1 MREEVKKILKMIE
14 DGHITAEEGERLFE
28 AMNDHKS
35 DASFYHSQDP
45 GSAPQFLK
53 VRIAEEG
60 KNKVNVTIP
69 ISLIEVGLKI
79 GAKVGPLFTPE
90 AEVLQDVDLEE
101 LMQAIREGARG
112 KLVDDQDDDNQ
123 VEIFVE

>member
-14 DGHITAEEGERLFE
+14 DGHITAEEGERLLD

-35 DASFYHSQDP
+35 DESLNHSQDS
-45 GSAPQFLK
+45 GSNPRFLK

-112 KLVDDQDDDNQ
+112 KLVDVQDDDNQ